1 MVRIVRN
8 TPLLDRLEK
17 EIKYLQRHGVKV
29 GIFGKAGNK
38 YPLKIN
44 NLNSSLIKRHKST
57 FRKQKKRTTIVE
69 YAIYLNEGTIKMP
82 KKPFFYETTGNK
94 ESKIIIRKKQ
104 EELLK
109 QVYSGQI
116 TGQQCLMQLGI
127 FVTQRIK
134 NKIMN
139 NDYKNSPQ
147 RIRQKKRN
155 KFNTLRENDFMLNAV
170 NFEIITLR

>member
-1 MVRIVRN
+1 MVKVVKN
-8 TPLLDRLEK
+8 TPLLDKLEK
-17 EIKYLQRHGVKV
+17 EIKYLQRHGVIV
-29 GIFGKAGNK
+29 GIFGKNASKTQHGV
-38 YPLKIN
+38 
-44 NLNSSLIKRHKST
+44 
-57 FRKQKKRTTIVE
+57 TIGY
-69 YAIYLNEGTIKMP
+69 YANCLNEGTVTME

-104 EELLK
+104 EELLR
-109 QVYSGQI
+109 QVYLGKI
-116 TGQQCLMQLGI
+116 TGEQCLMQLGI

-139 NDYKNSPQ
+139 NNYKNSPQ